1 MNFEG
6 KGELLFKIS
15 NPSKNTKE
23 KGDNS
28 VVNIAKTII
37 KDGECEY
44 CYKVISKTNRARHK
58 RYCPVLKKVRS
69 IDGKMVYAHLKNPQ
83 ITTYTEKIETEDGER
98 IEHMPK
104 LNQYNVLYVSGMS
117 GSGKSYYV
125 MEWAN
130 RYHELHKKNP
140 IYIFSHKPEDPESL
154 DKIKK
159 YKRVKIMEDDFLKT
173 DFSIADLANSLLIF
187 DDIDSIPEAIVLK
200 KLYNILEMCLTL
212 GRSYKV
218 STIYTTH
225 TPTNGARTKLILAEN
240 HSTTLFFHKMGLK
253 PLKYICE
260 NYYGLDNKQIQYL
273 RKLPSRWVTLFRS
286 TPMIAVHEHG
296 AIALNEIE

>member
-6 KGELLFKIS
+6 KGEPLFKIS

-23 KGDNS
+23 KAKES
-28 VVNIAKTII
+28 VVKLDKELM

-44 CYKVISKTNRARHK
+44 CFKVISKTNRARHR
-58 RYCPVLKKVRS
+58 RYCPVLKKVNNINGR
-69 IDGKMVYAHLKNPQ
+69 MVYAHLKNPQ
-83 ITTYTEKIETEDGER
+83 ISTYTEKIDTEGDEK

-117 GSGKSYYV
+117 GSGKSFYT
-125 MEWAN
+125 MQWAN

-140 IYIFSHKPEDPESL
+140 IYIFSHKPEDKESL

-159 YKRVKIMEDDFLKT
+159 YKRVKFSDEFLKT
-173 DFSIADLANSLLIF
+173 EFSISDFANSLLIF
-187 DDIDSIPEAIVLK
+187 DDIDSIPDPIVLR
-200 KLYNILEMCLTL
+200 KLYALLDMCLTL

-218 STIYTTH
+218 STVYTTH
-225 TPTNGARTKLILAEN
+225 TPTNGAKTKLILAEN
-240 HSTTLFFHKMGLK
+240 HSCTLFFHKMGLR

-273 RKLPSRWVTLFRS
+273 RKLPSRWVTIFRS
-286 TPMIAVHEHG
+286 TPMIALHENG
-296 AIALNEIE
+296 AIALNEIS